1 MEKENEKNFRS
12 ESSRHPY
19 IAHNIIMG
27 GLGVTLH
34 SHAEFFSCML
44 EHARGTAA
52 K

>member
-1 MEKENEKNFRS
+1 MKKIFRS
-12 ESSRHPY
+12 ESGRHPY

-34 SHAEFFSCML
+34 SHADFFSHML
-44 EHARGTAA
+44 EHEKGTAA